1 MSDSPEAVVNK
12 LLELWATRD
21 ADAMANLF
29 AEDGVYLNV
38 PTNAPMEGR
47 QAIRE
52 WLGFVFEHLERID
65 VVVMHMMSKGE
76 WVLTERRDDHVF
88 KEHTMPLPVMNAAQ
102 VVDGKITMWR
112 DYYDH
117 QTVVSHGVIDE

>member
-1 MSDSPEAVVNK
+1 MNNEAVVRQ

-21 ADAMANLF
+21 AEAMANLF

-38 PTNAPMEGR
+38 PTNQPMQGR
-47 QAIRE
+47 AAILE
-52 WLGFVFEHLERID
+52 WLGFVFNHLERID
-65 VVVMHMMSKGE
+65 VEVIHMMSKGD
-76 WVLTERRDDHVF
+76 WVLSERRDDHIF
-88 KEHTMPLPVMNAAQ
+88 KDHTMPLPVMNAAQ

-117 QTVVSHGVIDE
+117 QTVVNAGVIDE